1 MSIQTS
7 VCIFCAVFSACLS
20 AAPVDT
26 LTQTCAPCHGAAGV
40 STQVK
45 TPHLNGQLADNLE
58 DDIRRLAS
66 GTRPS
71 SVTDHVPANWT
82 VVDTAAVAQFYASS
96 RAARPPQ
103 PTNASLV
110 AKGEALY
117 KRRCADC
124 HPNNG
129 RESKRD
135 APLLAAQNLD
145 YLKEQTRAFV
155 SGKRQF
161 VFLMDDAFRGLSLA
175 DLDSVAHFF
184 ASQEQFNH

>member
-1 MSIQTS
+1 MHVLLKTCAFGRLQLQLCTRLTCGYLSPCRSGTRLQPFTARAFLRVGYPMSIQTS

-82 VVDTAAVAQFYASS
+82 VVDTAAVAQFSLPILS
-96 RAARPPQ
+96 RFYCLLCMP
-103 PTNASLV
+103 NL
-110 AKGEALY
+110 
-117 KRRCADC
+117 C
-124 HPNNG
+124 HPC
-129 RESKRD
+129 
-135 APLLAAQNLD
+135 LA
-145 YLKEQTRAFV
+145 
-155 SGKRQF
+155 
-161 VFLMDDAFRGLSLA
+161 
-175 DLDSVAHFF
+175 
-184 ASQEQFNH
+184 